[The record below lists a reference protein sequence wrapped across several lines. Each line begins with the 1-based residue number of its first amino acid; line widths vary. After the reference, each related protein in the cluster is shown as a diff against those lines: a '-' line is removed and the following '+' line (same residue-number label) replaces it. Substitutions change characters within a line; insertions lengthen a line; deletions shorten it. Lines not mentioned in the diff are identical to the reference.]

1 MVNEG
6 GRRWRFPI
14 RMTATSGRYSLIRS
28 LRRICCA
35 TILPA
40 AAVESLDL
48 TTLTLQ
54 QDSFVDE
61 ELRQHYT
68 DLLYTV
74 QQKNGAPAHVYILFE
89 HKSYPDRLTSF
100 QLLRYLVRIWERML
114 RQGEP
119 LTPIIPLVFYHGV
132 AEWNAPRIFA
142 DLLEAPD
149 ALAAYAPRFG
159 YELLDLSAIPEQQIK
174 GEVLLRAVLLAF
186 RSVLRPGVG
195 VRLFDIVRLLSEL
208 TPERSALQYIET
220 LLRYLVAAP
229 NDLTVAQI
237 RNVLETVGKEKRTM
251 LISPAAQEWLEQGRE
266 EGLERGLE
274 RGLEQG
280 KRQLLLD
287 LITYR
292 FGAPDTALRAA
303 LDACSGEQLSA
314 VSHIVLDASSAAEV
328 LRNIQRMAATAG

>member
-1 MVNEG
+1 MMISN
-6 GRRWRFPI
+6 PHD
-14 RMTATSGRYSLIRS
+14 RYFREIFSDPVVAQDL
-28 LRRICCA
+28 LRNY
-35 TILPA
+35 LPA
-40 AAVESLDL
+40 AVVESLDL
-48 TTLTLQ
+48 TTLVLQ
-54 QDSFVDE
+54 KESFIDE
-61 ELRQHYT
+61 DLRQHFT

-132 AEWNAPRIFA
+132 TEWNAPRSFA
-142 DLLEAPD
+142 DLLPAAEG
-149 ALAAYAPRFG
+149 LAAYAPHFH

-186 RSVLRPGVG
+186 RSVLRPHVG
-195 VRLFDIVRLLSEL
+195 VRLLDIVRLLSEL

-229 NDLTVAQI
+229 SDLTMAQI
-237 RNVLETVGKEKRTM
+237 RTVLETVGKEKRTM

-266 EGLERGLE
+266 EGVE

-292 FGAPDTALRAA
+292 FGAPEPALRAA
-303 LDACSGEQLSA
+303 LDACNREQLSA

-328 LRNIQRMAATAG
+328 LRNIRRMALADV

>member
-1 MVNEG
+1 MSISN
-6 GRRWRFPI
+6 PHD
-14 RMTATSGRYSLIRS
+14 RYFREMFSDPAIVEDL
-28 LRRICCA
+28 LRNY
-35 TILPA
+35 LPA
-40 AAVESLDL
+40 PAVDALDL
-48 TTLTLQ
+48 ATLALQ
-54 QDSFVDE
+54 QDSFIDE

-74 QQKNGAPAHVYILFE
+74 RQRSGAAAQVYILFE
-89 HKSYPDRLTSF
+89 HKSYADRLTSF

-114 RQGEP
+114 RQSES
-119 LTPIIPLVFYHGV
+119 LSPIIPLVFYHGV
-132 AEWNAPRIFA
+132 AKWDAPRSLA
-142 DLLEAPD
+142 DLLSGAEG
-149 ALAAYAPRFG
+149 LEGYAPTFA

-195 VRLFDIVRLLSEL
+195 ARLFDIVRLMSEL

-220 LLRYLVAAP
+220 MLRYLVAAP
-229 NDLTVAQI
+229 SDLTIDQI
-237 RNVLETVGKEKRTM
+237 RTVLETVGKEKRTM

-274 RGLEQG
+274 RG

-292 FGAPDTALRAA
+292 FGPPDSALRAA
-303 LDACSGEQLSA
+303 LDGCSPEQLSA
-314 VSHIVLDASSAAEV
+314 VSYIVLDASSAAEV
-328 LRNIQRMAATAG
+328 RRNIRRMVLADV